1 MKFRAMMI
9 CILLS
14 AAVQM
19 IGLTVDFPWKG
30 ITLWTLS
37 VIFLLM
43 AAYFTKPPAKN

>member
-1 MKFRAMMI
+1 MKKRPIIFF
-9 CILLS
+9 ILLS
-14 AAVQM
+14 AAVQI

-43 AAYFTKPPAKN
+43 AAYFTKSPAKN

>member
-1 MKFRAMMI
+1 MKIRPIIFF
-9 CILLS
+9 ILLS
-14 AAVQM
+14 AAVQI

-43 AAYFTKPPAKN
+43 AAYFTRSAAKN